1 MMMMM
6 MMIGIFTCVHPSRLP
21 LTTNYLSEMF
31 TLVTNGPSPFGKI
44 VVPQTHTK
52 MPGQRSFAVY
62 CPVLWNR
69 LLTSVRNLTVPEP
82 FPSRTEDTVFSTELI
97 IVIRCAHDCRRQ
109 FHSTFTRYFT
119 VGERAFGV
127 SASRVW
133 NGLPSDVITS
143 PSLIA
148 FKRRLRTLL
157 FSCCLISD
165 SLDSCS

>member
-97 IVIRCAHDCRRQ
+97 SVIRLLM
-109 FHSTFTRYFT
+109 T
-119 VGERAFGV
+119 VV
-127 SASRVW
+127 VNSIPLSR
-133 NGLPSDVITS
+133 DTS
-143 PSLIA
+143 PSANVLSESL
-148 FKRRLRTLL
+148 RLACGTVCHLTSSRLHR
-157 FSCCLISD
+157 
-165 SLDSCS
+165 